1 MWLAFKMFRLQ
12 THRVSRDHLGSLA
25 LADVVG
31 LHSALAVHHQVQD
44 EDIGLLY
51 RVHMRLKIKLF
62 MTSTLMNG
70 HDDGDDEG

>member
-1 MWLAFKMFRLQ
+1 MFKMFRLQ
-12 THRVSRDHLGSLA
+12 THRVSGDHLGSLA

-51 RVHMRLKIKLF
+51 RVHMRLK
-62 MTSTLMNG
+62 TR
-70 HDDGDDEG
+70 